1 MERSQDIQGPVQEAR
16 NALLKPL
23 KLFALGGSEDLGA
36 SIAAN
41 LGVGLAAHEERD
53 FEDGEHKCRP
63 LEPVAGADV
72 YAIHSLYGGPVQSSN
87 DKLCRLL
94 FFIGALK
101 DAGAHRVTAVAPY
114 LCYSRKDRRT
124 KSLDPVTTR
133 YVAGMF
139 EAVGTDTVVTLEVH
153 NPAAFENAFRCRTV
167 ALTAAPIFVE
177 HVKSTGLSGLCVV
190 SPDTGGAKRAEL
202 FREALEETIK
212 RPIAKAFMDKRR
224 SAGVVS
230 GDLFVG
236 DVKGATALIIDD
248 LISSG
253 TTLLR
258 AAEAARQAGAREV
271 LALVAHGLFMDGS
284 EAAVTHPAIGQLIT
298 TDSVP
303 PFRVK
308 PGPMRDKVE
317 VLPCAPLLAETI
329 RRLHEDKPLSDL
341 LVF

>member
-1 MERSQDIQGPVQEAR
+1 MEHTLKPLSPDQEASSSYLR
-16 NALLKPL
+16 PL
-23 KLFALGGSEDLGA
+23 KLFALEGSVELGA
-36 SIAAN
+36 SIAGH
-41 LGVGLAAHEERD
+41 LGERLAAHEERG
-53 FEDGEHKCRP
+53 FEDMEHKARP
-63 LEPVAGADV
+63 LESVAGADV
-72 YAIHSLYGGPVQSSN
+72 YVIHGLYGGPVQSPN

-101 DAGAHRVTAVAPY
+101 DAGASSVTAVTPY
-114 LCYSRKDRRT
+114 LCYARKDRRT

-133 YVAGMF
+133 YVAAMF
-139 EAVGTDTVVTLEVH
+139 EAVGTDTIVTLEVH

-167 ALTAAPIFVE
+167 ALTSTLIFVE
-177 HVKSTGLSGLCVV
+177 HITALNLGGISVV

-202 FREALEETIK
+202 FRLALEEALKCSIP
-212 RPIAKAFMDKRR
+212 RAFADKYR

-236 DVKGATALIIDD
+236 DVKGTTALIIDD

-253 TTLLR
+253 TTLVR
-258 AAEAARQAGAREV
+258 AAQSARRAGASRV
-271 LALVAHGLFMDGS
+271 LALVTHGLFMEGS
-284 EAAVTHPAIGQLIT
+284 EEAVMHPAIDRVIV

-308 PGPMRDKVE
+308 PGPMRDKVT
-317 VLPCAPLLAETI
+317 VLSSAPLLAEAI
-329 RRLHEDKPLSDL
+329 GRLHGDKPLSDL